1 MKKVLENYEQEL
13 LLSNNSDRAV
23 IVENKDDKKGVDNK
37 DRIKVD
43 GDGGKEIE
51 EGINIVK
58 SKFLPSLN
66 ILFIMADDLGNM
78 IDRSTICSVM

>member
-1 MKKVLENYEQEL
+1 MKKVLENYEQEF

-43 GDGGKEIE
+43 EDGGKEIE
-51 EGINIVK
+51 ERRNIVK
-58 SKFLPSLN
+58 SKSLPNLN

-78 IDRSTICSVM
+78 IDRSTICSMM

>member
-1 MKKVLENYEQEL
+1 MKKVLENYEQEF
-13 LLSNNSDRAV
+13 LLSNNSD
-23 IVENKDDKKGVDNK
+23 KKGVDNE

-51 EGINIVK
+51 EGRNIVK
-58 SKFLPSLN
+58 SKSLSSLN

-78 IDRSTICSVM
+78 IDRSTICTMM

>member
-1 MKKVLENYEQEL
+1 MKKVLENYEQEF

-43 GDGGKEIE
+43 EDGGKEIE
-51 EGINIVK
+51 ERRNIVK
-58 SKFLPSLN
+58 SKSLPSLN

-78 IDRSTICSVM
+78 IDRSTICSMM

>member
-1 MKKVLENYEQEL
+1 MKKVLENYEQEF

-78 IDRSTICSVM
+78 IDRSTICTMM